1 MCTIK
6 WNTVAGFMCGLCL
19 LCGFMVSDSS
29 AQEKIPFSV
38 NVYAFYMP
46 LSDVKDYLKDGLTG
60 KEFSEM
66 QVEHFKKGA
75 ILPEAKP
82 IKLSD
87 GDNVITIPEAQR
99 AQLFNDIK
107 NKSVV
112 FIFEVIKQKDIADEI
127 LNITRNSYA
136 VSVDA
141 NGEEK
146 LIRPKKGEWRV
157 PARTLR
163 YRFLDF
169 RHVVTFQNN
178 KFVYEFDVGEGET
191 PIQYKL
197 IVNTTG

>member
-1 MCTIK
+1 MCAIK
-6 WNTVAGFMCGLCL
+6 WNTVSGFMCGLCL
-19 LCGFMVSDSS
+19 LCAIMVSDSS
-29 AQEKIPFSV
+29 AQEEIPFSV

-46 LSDVKDYLKDGLTG
+46 LSDVKDCLKDGLTRN
-60 KEFSEM
+60 ELDEM
-66 QVEHFKKGA
+66 QGKHFKSGA

-82 IKLSD
+82 IKLSE

-99 AQLFNDIK
+99 AQLFDDIN

-127 LNITRNSYA
+127 LNINRNSYS

-141 NGEEK
+141 NGEET

-157 PARTLR
+157 PAKTLR

-169 RHVVTFQNN
+169 RHVVTFQHK

-197 IVNTTG
+197 ILKTTE